1 MNKKHYKIY
10 VYYIYFQDK
19 DLEPVYVC
27 DWYEDSEGAFIN
39 GFSRYKDFAYIFTS
53 YRQAK
58 DIMDKIQAG
67 DPYERYFIGLIDL

>member
-1 MNKKHYKIY
+1 MNKKHYY

-19 DLEPVYVC
+19 DLEPVYVV
-27 DWYEDSEGAFIN
+27 DWYVDNDFKGYLN

-67 DPYERYFIGLIDL
+67 DPYEKYLIGLIAL